1 MLSRPTGHT
10 MVSSTSVHTVWLS
23 LALLALPLATT
34 AQSLGV
40 WSPSGSAGVTCIHTM
55 LLPNSKLVCN
65 ERPHTFYPTN
75 PNTNGMVST
84 EIDLLNGAS
93 IASFAPWV
101 SKFTPLAVDT
111 SPFCGGHSIMAN
123 GSILQIGGDSTGIL
137 SDGTTNIYPD
147 GRRGRRIYNPCTTG
161 QPDCVGQWVT
171 LPDMST
177 ERWYP
182 TVATLADGSQ
192 IIIGGITYNID
203 YNRLNSSENNPTYE
217 YWPPKAG
224 AWPRT
229 LPILSWA
236 FPFMLYPM
244 VFTMPSERV
253 FLFVSNKT
261 VIIDPKTDQLSYTVP
276 DMPALDHMPWV
287 YPYAPTMTV
296 MPMTIKNNFQ
306 FTLQICGGSKKSSF
320 GASSMCWRINP
331 DDTNPVWTRVDDLP
345 TPRVMVDSII
355 LPDGKVLYVN
365 GAGGGVSGGD
375 AGFVENAYNPVMA
388 PDLYDPEAP
397 AGKQFTTLAP
407 ATNYRLYHSGVVLL
421 ESGHVITTGSEM
433 DNYDDYWTA
442 NKTECRP
449 YNVLTYNPTCK
460 QPFNYNLERFAPPYL
475 QAAEKLGR
483 PVISTIPP
491 SITHKSTFII
501 GVSSPVKDIAR
512 VTFIRYT
519 TTTHQTNTD
528 QRFIEL
534 KILYTSDSS
543 IVVQAPDLPGQA
555 PPGNWM
561 LFLLDNNGIPSVAK
575 TVNLHIGPVTTI
587 APPTG
592 AASFVPS
599 PKTSP
604 TVGAGASKNGA
615 SRTEYG
621 FGGMAIGS
629 VLIITALIS
638 MGGSLF

>member
-1 MLSRPTGHT
+1 MIFAIIT
-10 MVSSTSVHTVWLS
+10 VS
-23 LALLALPLATT
+23 ALWAAAPLAVYASDLGKWTPAGTT
-34 AQSLGV
+34 
-40 WSPSGSAGVTCIHTM
+40 GVTCIHSF
-55 LLPNSKLVCN
+55 LLPGWRLVCT
-65 ERPHTFYPTN
+65 ERPHTGYPTN
-75 PNTNGMVST
+75 PFSHGLITT
-84 EIDLLNGAS
+84 EIDLLNGES
-93 IASFAPWV
+93 PHSFKPWQSRYV
-101 SKFTPLAVDT
+101 TRPVDT
-111 SPFCGGHSIMAN
+111 NAFCAGHSLMAN
-123 GSILQIGGDSTGIL
+123 GSILSIGGDEYGTL

-161 QPDCVGQWVT
+161 QPDCVGEWVT

-177 ERWYP
+177 RRWYP

-192 IIIGGITYNID
+192 IIIGGSTSNINYD
-203 YNRLNSSENNPTYE
+203 RLKGEENNPTYE

-224 AWPRT
+224 AWPQT
-229 LPILSWA
+229 LSILSWA

-261 VIIDPKTDQLSYTVP
+261 VIIDPKTDQLTYTVP
-276 DMPALDHMPWV
+276 DMPALDHLPWI

-306 FTLQICGGSKKSSF
+306 FTLQICGGSKKSNTD
-320 GASSMCWRINP
+320 ASPMCWRINP
-331 DDTNPVWTRVDDLP
+331 DDANPVWTRVDDLP
-345 TPRVMVDSII
+345 SPRVMVDSII

-407 ATNYRLYHSGVVLL
+407 ATNYRLYHSGVILV

-433 DNYDDYWTA
+433 DNYDDYWKA

-449 YNVLTYNPTCK
+449 YNVTVYNPTCK

-475 QAAEKLGR
+475 QAAERLGR
-483 PVISTIPP
+483 PAISTIPL

-501 GVSSPVKDIAR
+501 EVSSPVKDIAR
-512 VTFIRYT
+512 VTFVRYT

-528 QRFIEL
+528 QRLIEL
-534 KILYTSDSS
+534 RILYTLESS

-561 LFLLDNNGIPSVAK
+561 LFLLDNSGIPSVAR
-575 TVNLHIGPVTTI
+575 TVNLQLGTPTTVSV
-587 APPTG
+587 PTN
-592 AASFVPS
+592 AATFVPRRERS
-599 PKTSP
+599 D
-604 TVGAGASKNGA
+604 
-615 SRTEYG
+615 G
-621 FGGMAIGS
+621 FSGYTLSFGIHLMIGVFWILPS
-629 VLIITALIS
+629 IFVIAL
-638 MGGSLF
+638 F